1 MKSDFISKL
10 ALKSEASNSKTSFCK
25 QERILDCML
34 LIVRSLNSW
43 GQNLASL
50 QVDVS
55 IIDKI
60 GRKDGIPSS
69 NALWILTN
77 PHTTPG
83 LESDGNKSFFKSF
96 SEVSF

>member
-1 MKSDFISKL
+1 
-10 ALKSEASNSKTSFCK
+10 
-25 QERILDCML
+25 ML

-77 PHTTPG
+77 PYTTPG
-83 LESDGNKSFFKSF
+83 LESDGNKSFFYLFQKF
-96 SEVSF
+96 HLDHLNF

>member
-1 MKSDFISKL
+1 
-10 ALKSEASNSKTSFCK
+10 
-25 QERILDCML
+25 ML

-69 NALWILTN
+69 NALWILTD

-83 LESDGNKSFFKSF
+83 LESDGNKSFF
-96 SEVSF
+96 